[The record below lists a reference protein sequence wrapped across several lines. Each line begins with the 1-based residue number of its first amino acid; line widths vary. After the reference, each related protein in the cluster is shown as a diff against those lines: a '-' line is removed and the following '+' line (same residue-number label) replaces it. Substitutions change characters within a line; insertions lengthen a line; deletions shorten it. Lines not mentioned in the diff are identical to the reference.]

1 LRPNFVSEKKDRMA
15 EQSISSNTDVFKDL
29 DPEVKVRTRKMMMW
43 FIIFAIVML
52 FGGIT
57 SAIIVLYG
65 KLIWPH
71 VTPPAELWI
80 SNALIVLSSVTLILA
95 LKALKNGKQQMGLL
109 LHTITL
115 LLGIGF
121 AISQNQAW
129 NSMAAKGMGYTTS
142 LTEQGLT
149 AYRWNTLG
157 KIQGEYG
164 KDFWFEMNNERLILE
179 NGEYYKPSDPS
190 RAVTNTVMTTFNAF
204 GAMLSVL
211 IYVHIIH
218 LVFGL
223 VYLTINTWRIQRG
236 KINQQN
242 TLSVYVS
249 GMYWHFLGILWLY
262 LFYFLF
268 FIF

>member
-1 LRPNFVSEKKDRMA
+1 M
-15 EQSISSNTDVFKDL
+15 SSTEAKAINTSDVFEGK

-65 KLIWPH
+65 KLVWLQMNP
-71 VTPPAELWI
+71 VSELMV
-80 SNALIVLSSVTLILA
+80 SNALIVVSSITLILSLRS
-95 LKALKNGKQQMGLL
+95 LKKGNQKLGLI
-109 LHTITL
+109 LHVITL

-129 NSMAAKGMGYTTS
+129 NKMAERGLGYTT
-142 LTEQGLT
+142 TINEEGLK
-149 AYRWNTLG
+149 AYRWNTLSRITG
-157 KIQGEYG
+157 VYG
-164 KDFWFEMNNERLILE
+164 TDYWFEMGNEKLVLE

-190 RAVTNTVMTTFNAF
+190 KTVTNTVMTTFNAF

-218 LVFGL
+218 LLFGII
-223 VYLTINTWRIQRG
+223 YLMVNTLRIMRGTIN
-236 KINQQN
+236 KDN
-242 TLSVYVS
+242 TLSISVS
-249 GMYWHFLGILWLY
+249 GMYWHFMGLLWLY
-262 LFYFLF
+262 LFAFMFYMF
-268 FIF
+268 

>member
-1 LRPNFVSEKKDRMA
+1 MA
-15 EQSISSNTDVFKDL
+15 SQITNSKTDVFRDL

-43 FIIFAIVML
+43 FIIFAVVML

-65 KLIWPH
+65 KLVWPH

-80 SNALIVLSSVTLILA
+80 SNGLIVLSSVTLILS
-95 LKALKNGKQQMGLL
+95 LKALKGGKQQLGLL
-109 LHTITL
+109 LHTITFI
-115 LLGIGF
+115 LGIGF

-129 NSMAAKGMGYTTS
+129 NKMSERGMGYTTS
-142 LTEQGLT
+142 LNEQGLK

-157 KIQGEYG
+157 KLQGEYG
-164 KDFWFEMNNERLILE
+164 KDFWFEMNNEKLILE
-179 NGEYYKPSDPS
+179 NGQYYKPSDPS
-190 RAVTNTVMTTFNAF
+190 KTVTNTVMTTFNAF

-218 LVFGL
+218 LAFGL
-223 VYLTINTWRIQRG
+223 AYLAVNTLRIFRG
-236 KINQQN
+236 KINSGN

-249 GMYWHFLGILWLY
+249 GMYWHFLGLLWLY